1 MQFVDM
7 ERLERAIEEI
17 TERALA
23 SGLDFFPMRYE
34 ITPPDILYSIGAYGM
49 PTRFSHWSFG
59 KAYYRMKTDYDY
71 GLSKI
76 YELVINSN
84 PCYAFLLESNSLLQ
98 NKLIVAHVLG
108 HSDFFKNNA
117 YFSLTNRNMVESMA
131 VTARRIRAYEEQY
144 GRKTVET
151 FLDAV
156 LSINE
161 HVDPHTVFRDGTP
174 TGYRPQSP
182 EDPGGGEP
190 MGAADSSRE
199 EAQAK
204 GSALGPAQSPKE
216 EKDLVRFIA
225 DRSPILEG
233 WEREIMYRL
242 REEMLYFWPQLE
254 TKIMN
259 EGWATFWH
267 VQILREMD
275 LDEEEAVEFAA
286 MHARLIQPPV
296 TGINPYLL
304 GWKMFVWLDRNLG
317 REAVFDI
324 RATESDVSF
333 LRNYLN
339 KELAEEMDLFV
350 FRRSGEHWRIT
361 SKDVEEVR
369 EHLIR
374 SRINGG
380 YPYIVACDDNYQN
393 RGELYLLHR
402 YDGTELD
409 TRYIAKTLPMVYR
422 LWGRPVHLETVI
434 SDQNVRYTW
443 DGKKLSHRV

>member
-286 MHARLIQPPV
+286 MHSRLIQPPV

>member
-1 MQFVDM
+1 
-7 ERLERAIEEI
+7 
-17 TERALA
+17 
-23 SGLDFFPMRYE
+23 
-34 ITPPDILYSIGAYGM
+34 
-49 PTRFSHWSFG
+49 
-59 KAYYRMKTDYDY
+59 
-71 GLSKI
+71 
-76 YELVINSN
+76 
-84 PCYAFLLESNSLLQ
+84 
-98 NKLIVAHVLG
+98 
-108 HSDFFKNNA
+108 
-117 YFSLTNRNMVESMA
+117 
-131 VTARRIRAYEEQY
+131 
-144 GRKTVET
+144 
-151 FLDAV
+151 
-156 LSINE
+156 
-161 HVDPHTVFRDGTP
+161 
-174 TGYRPQSP
+174 
-182 EDPGGGEP
+182 
-190 MGAADSSRE
+190 
-199 EAQAK
+199 
-204 GSALGPAQSPKE
+204 
-216 EKDLVRFIA
+216 
-225 DRSPILEG
+225 
-233 WEREIMYRL
+233 MYRL

-286 MHARLIQPPV
+286 MHARLTQPPV

-339 KELAEEMDLFV
+339 KQLAEEMDLFV
-350 FRRSGEHWRIT
+350 FRRSGDHWRIT

>member
-1 MQFVDM
+1 MQPKEM
-7 ERLERAIEEI
+7 EQLERAIEEI
-17 TERALA
+17 TERALSA
-23 SGLDFFPMRYE
+23 GLDFFPMRYE
-34 ITPPDILYSIGAYGM
+34 ITPADILYSIGAYGM

-59 KAYYRMKTDYDY
+59 KAYYRMKTDYDF

-98 NKLIVAHVLG
+98 NKLITAHVLA

-131 VTARRIRAYEEQY
+131 VTARRIRHYEERY
-144 GRKTVET
+144 GRKKVES

-161 HVDPHTVFRDGTP
+161 HVDPHIVFRDGSP
-174 TGYRPQSP
+174 TGYRPQIQ
-182 EDPGGGEP
+182 EDSKNGEP
-190 MGAADSSRE
+190 KGSGDSSRKNTG
-199 EAQAK
+199 ARK
-204 GSALGPAQSPKE
+204 PVSGSSRSGRE

-225 DRSPILEG
+225 DRSPVLEG

-242 REEMLYFWPQLE
+242 REEMLYFWPQME

-267 VQILREMD
+267 VEILRAMD
-275 LDEEEAVEFAA
+275 LEEDEAIEFAS
-286 MHARLIQPPV
+286 MHSRLIQPPI

-304 GWKMFVWLDRNLG
+304 GWKMFVWLDRHLG
-317 REAVFDI
+317 REAIFDI
-324 RATESDVSF
+324 RATDSDVSF

-339 KELAEEMDLFV
+339 KELVEEMDLFV
-350 FRRSGEHWRIT
+350 FRKSGDHWKIT
-361 SKDVEEVR
+361 SKEVEEVR
-369 EHLIR
+369 ENLIR

-402 YDGTELD
+402 YEGMELD
-409 TRYIAKTLPMVYR
+409 TRYIAKTLPMVHR

-434 SDQNVRYTW
+434 NDQNVRYTW
-443 DGKKLSHRV
+443 DGKKLSHRI

>member
-1 MQFVDM
+1 MQPR
-7 ERLERAIEEI
+7 ELQLLEQSIEEI
-17 TERALA
+17 TERSLSA
-23 SGLDFFPMRYE
+23 GLDFFPMRYE
-34 ITPPDILYSIGAYGM
+34 ITPADILYSIGAYGM

-59 KAYYRMKTDYDY
+59 KAYYRLKTDYDF

-76 YELVINSN
+76 YELVINSD

-98 NKLIVAHVLG
+98 NKLIAAHVLA

-144 GRKTVET
+144 GRKTVES

-156 LSINE
+156 LSIHE
-161 HVDPHTVFRDGTP
+161 HIDPHTVFRDGTP
-174 TGYRPQSP
+174 TGYRPDRQRGA
-182 EDPGGGEP
+182 DDGEP
-190 MGAADSSRE
+190 AGSDDPFRAAAAREDTPSDRSRR
-199 EAQAK
+199 
-204 GSALGPAQSPKE
+204 E

-225 DRSPILEG
+225 DRSPVLEG

-275 LDEEEAVEFAA
+275 LEEDEAIEFAA

-304 GWKMFVWLDRNLG
+304 GWKMFVWLDRHLG
-317 REAVFDI
+317 REAIFDI
-324 RATESDVSF
+324 RATDSDVSF

-350 FRRSGEHWRIT
+350 FRRSGDHWRIT

-409 TRYIAKTLPMVYR
+409 TRYIAKTLPMVHR

-434 SDQNVRYTW
+434 SDRNVRFTW
-443 DGKKLSHRV
+443 DGKKLSHRA

>member
-1 MQFVDM
+1 MQPG
-7 ERLERAIEEI
+7 ELQRLEQAIEEI
-17 TERALA
+17 TERSLSA
-23 SGLDFFPMRYE
+23 GLDFFSMRYE
-34 ITPPDILYSIGAYGM
+34 ITPADILYSIGAYGM

-59 KAYYRMKTDYDY
+59 KAYYRMKTDYDF

-76 YELVINSN
+76 YELVINSD

-98 NKLIVAHVLG
+98 NKLIVAHVLA

-144 GRKTVET
+144 GRKTVES

-161 HVDPHTVFRDGTP
+161 HIDPHNVFRDGSP
-174 TGYRPQSP
+174 TGYRPANR
-182 EDPGGGEP
+182 EDPVGSEP
-190 MGAADSSRE
+190 
-199 EAQAK
+199 K
-204 GSALGPAQSPKE
+204 GSPDSFREDEKAKEPVSSPSRPKE

-225 DRSPILEG
+225 DRSPVLEG
-233 WEREIMYRL
+233 WERDIMYRL

-275 LDEEEAVEFAA
+275 LKEDEAIEFAS
-286 MHARLIQPPV
+286 MHARLIQPPI

-304 GWKMFVWLDRNLG
+304 GWKMFVWLDRHLG
-317 REAVFDI
+317 REAIFDI

-339 KELAEEMDLFV
+339 KELVQEMDLFV
-350 FRRSGEHWRIT
+350 FHRSGDHWRIT
-361 SKDVEEVR
+361 SKDVEKVR
-369 EHLIR
+369 ENLIR

-380 YPYIVACDDNYQN
+380 YPYIVALDDNYQN

-409 TRYIAKTLPMVYR
+409 TRYIAKTLPMVHR

-434 SDQNVRYTW
+434 SDRNVRYTW

>member
-1 MQFVDM
+1 M
-7 ERLERAIEEI
+7 
-17 TERALA
+17 
-23 SGLDFFPMRYE
+23 
-34 ITPPDILYSIGAYGM
+34 
-49 PTRFSHWSFG
+49 
-59 KAYYRMKTDYDY
+59 
-71 GLSKI
+71 
-76 YELVINSN
+76 
-84 PCYAFLLESNSLLQ
+84 
-98 NKLIVAHVLG
+98 
-108 HSDFFKNNA
+108 
-117 YFSLTNRNMVESMA
+117 
-131 VTARRIRAYEEQY
+131 
-144 GRKTVET
+144 
-151 FLDAV
+151 
-156 LSINE
+156 
-161 HVDPHTVFRDGTP
+161 
-174 TGYRPQSP
+174 RPQ
-182 EDPGGGEP
+182 
-190 MGAADSSRE
+190 
-199 EAQAK
+199 
-204 GSALGPAQSPKE
+204 KE
-216 EKDLVRFIA
+216 EKDVVRFIA
-225 DRSPILEG
+225 DRSPVLED

-242 REEMLYFWPQLE
+242 RDEMLYFWPQLE

-317 REAVFDI
+317 REAIFDI

-350 FRRSGEHWRIT
+350 FRRSGDQWKIT

-409 TRYIAKTLPMVYR
+409 TRYIAKTLPLVHR
-422 LWGRPVHLETVI
+422 LWGRSVHLETVI
-434 SDQNVRYTW
+434 SGQNVRYTW
-443 DGKKLSHRV
+443 DGEKLSHRV